1 MHTRTVILTLILIL
15 PLLPG
20 CLVKK
25 ALYDAALT
33 TIDDQ
38 DAELNSLAEQ
48 LDSCEGSLEQTRGD
62 VERTRGDLRACD
74 DKARNLGT
82 ERDRLVAEVQTLRDT
97 LRKKGAD
104 LTRATAEA
112 DLLSQ
117 SLEDTQ
123 RAMEE
128 MRARQDAAEE
138 RNRIYA
144 QLLDRFRA
152 MIDAGT
158 LDVSIERGRIVINLK
173 QDILFESGSANVA
186 ADGRTTL
193 LEVAAALSELD
204 DRHFQVEGH
213 TDNVPIATA
222 RFPSN
227 WELSTARATS
237 VVMILVEGGVAPTT
251 VSAAGYGEFHP
262 RADNETPEGK
272 ALNRRIEI
280 IMVPELQTLP
290 DPGEVRR
297 PPHKQ

>member
-1 MHTRTVILTLILIL
+1 MMKTRILL
-15 PLLPG
+15 PLLALSVLLLPG

-25 ALYDAALT
+25 VLYDAALT
-33 TIDDQ
+33 TIDEQ
-38 DAELNSLAEQ
+38 DSELNALAEQ
-48 LDSCEGSLEQTRGD
+48 LGSCEASLAQTRGD
-62 VERTRGDLRACD
+62 LDRTGADLAACD
-74 DKARNLGT
+74 DRARKVGG
-82 ERDRLVAEVQTLRDT
+82 ERDALVAEVQALREA
-97 LRKKGAD
+97 LLKKGAD

-117 SLEDTQ
+117 SLEETR
-123 RAMEE
+123 RAMGE
-128 MRARQDAAEE
+128 MRTRQDAAEE

-173 QDILFESGSANVA
+173 QDILFESGSATVGA
-186 ADGRTTL
+186 EGKQTL
-193 LEVAAALSELD
+193 LEVAAALAELS

-227 WELSTARATS
+227 WELSTARSTS

-251 VSAAGYGEFHP
+251 VSAAGFGAFHP

-280 IMVPELQTLP
+280 IMVPDLQTLP
-290 DPGEVRR
+290 DPDGV
-297 PPHKQ
+297 